1 MMEQILRDLLQTIN
15 NMQWSDYLDIVV
27 VALLIYKLLPLV
39 RTPHTMRL
47 ARTAMPRL
55 ANRSAASSQ
64 SCPVR
69 KDTVAA

>member
-47 ARTAMPRL
+47 ART
-55 ANRSAASSQ
+55 
-64 SCPVR
+64 
-69 KDTVAA
+69 VAYSTTMLLTAIRGR